1 MKQHPKEIKR
11 VVLDG
16 RSLTLEALVAVA
28 RYGAAVELDAGARE
42 AMARSRALAEKI
54 AG

>member
-1 MKQHPKEIKR
+1 MEHPKDIKR

-28 RYGAAVELDAGARE
+28 RFGEIG
-42 AMARSRALAEKI
+42 RAHV
-54 AG
+54 